1 MQTSDSAVPPL
12 IRGLRRVQDYL
23 AARISHGAVLA
34 GRHPLTVGAL
44 GTLVALSACG
54 LTLFTLADGRRDA
67 IEHAHDTSRSVV
79 SILNSDVQHHFELAD
94 MSLQAVAAGLRDPL
108 VMKLDPDIRHKVLFD
123 RTITAEYVSAV
134 SALDESGNVIEFE
147 GATPPNAN
155 MADRDYFY
163 LQAQNPRLG
172 LYVSKPYHSRLRNGA
187 RSIALSRR
195 IDNADGSFGGVA
207 VIAVSLDYFQQL
219 LDRLRAGPNGIT
231 AVIRTDGTIVARS
244 PEIKGETHFFTIRSP
259 SFRQMVEH
267 PGGSYAAVSPVDGMT
282 RDYTFER
289 IPGTS
294 LIAVVAPA
302 EQDVLA
308 GWRRRSEVVG
318 ASALFVS
325 TTFIVVV
332 WLLAFALRDRSAM
345 QSQLEHLAQ
354 TDSLTGLDNRRALDK
369 TLLTEWHRMKRTGR
383 ELSVLFIDADHF
395 KKYNDQHGHAVGDYA
410 LMRIAAA
417 LELHLQRPGDSIARY
432 GGEEFVAVLPD
443 TGERGALNIAEAIR
457 REVEVCHSPAG
468 GRRIPAVTVSIGCGT
483 AGEKSDASLEAF
495 MRRADAALYMAKAAG
510 RNHVVAAAAAAS
522 AATAKS

>member
-1 MQTSDSAVPPL
+1 MQTSDSAAPPPN
-12 IRGLRRVQDYL
+12 RGLRRLQACL
-23 AARISHGAVLA
+23 GARISQGAVLA
-34 GRHPLTVGAL
+34 GRHPLAVGAL
-44 GTLVALSACG
+44 GTLLALGACC
-54 LTLFTLADGRRDA
+54 LTLVTLAAGRQDA
-67 IEHAHDTSRSVV
+67 IDHARDTSRNVV
-79 SILNSDVQHHFELAD
+79 SILSSDIQHHFELAD
-94 MSLQAVAAGLRDPL
+94 ISLQAVAGGLRDPL

-134 SALDESGNVIEFE
+134 SALDQNGNVIEF
-147 GATPPNAN
+147 GGTTPPNAN

-172 LYVSKPYHSRLRNGA
+172 LYISKPYHSRLRNGA

-195 IDNADGSFGGVA
+195 VDNADGSFGGVA
-207 VIAVSLDYFQQL
+207 VIAVNLDYFQQL
-219 LDRLRAGPNGIT
+219 LDKLRAAPNGIT
-231 AVIRTDGTIVARS
+231 AIIRTDGTIVARS
-244 PEIKGETHFFTIRSP
+244 PEIKGETHFLTIRSP
-259 SFRQMVEH
+259 TFRQMFDNQS
-267 PGGSYAAVSPVDGMT
+267 GSYPAVSPIDGMA
-282 RDYTFER
+282 RDYTFAH

-302 EQDVLA
+302 EQDVL
-308 GWRRRSEVVG
+308 GEWRRRSEIVG

-325 TTFIVVV
+325 TTFIVVI

-410 LMRIAAA
+410 LRRIAAA
-417 LELHLQRPGDSIARY
+417 LERHLERPGDSVARY
-432 GGEEFVAVLPD
+432 GGEEFVAVLPN
-443 TGERGALNIAEAIR
+443 TGERGALNVAEAIR
-457 REVEVCHSPAG
+457 REVEVCHNPAG

-483 AGEKSDASLEAF
+483 ANQASDTSLEAF
-495 MRRADAALYMAKAAG
+495 MRRADAALYTAKAAG
-510 RNHVVAAAAAAS
+510 RNRVVAAPAAEAANF
-522 AATAKS
+522 